1 MSAEKTAEKVAEN
14 IDVVAETSKVI
25 DKVSTMN
32 MDTLLNDW
40 IIPYGTKALLAI
52 VIFVVGKWLARGISK
67 LLGKAALASTKDEM
81 LQGFVRSISYFLLL
95 LIVVI
100 ASLSQLGINTSS
112 LVALIGAAGLAI
124 GLSLQNSL
132 QNFAA
137 GVMLLI
143 FKPFRKG
150 DLIETAGM
158 TGVVEE
164 MGLLVLE
171 LRTGDNKTVLIPN
184 GKVFSDSIVNYSDND
199 IRRIDFTF
207 DISYESNIKDAKEI
221 VAAIL
226 ANTPLVLKDPL
237 PIIAV
242 GALAANSVQLVVR
255 PWVRTADYWT
265 VYWGITESVKLEFDR
280 AGIAIP
286 YNQMDIHISGDS
298 PIAIENKK
306 YK

>member
-1 MSAEKTAEKVAEN
+1 MSAEKTAETAQH
-14 IDVVAETSKVI
+14 IDVVTETTKVI
-25 DKVSTMN
+25 DKVSTMD
-32 MDTLLNDW
+32 MQTLLNDW
-40 IIPYGTKALLAI
+40 VIPYGTKVLLAV
-52 VIFVVGKWLARGISK
+52 VIFIVGKFFARLISK

-81 LQGFVRSISYFLLL
+81 LQSFVSSISYFLLL

-150 DLIETAGM
+150 DLIETRGM
-158 TGVVEE
+158 TGTVEQ

-184 GKVFSDSIVNYSDND
+184 GKVFSDSIVNYSAND
-199 IRRIDFTF
+199 VRRIDFTF
-207 DISYESNIKDAKEI
+207 DISYESNLKDAKEI
-221 VAAIL
+221 VSRIL
-226 ANTPLVLKDPL
+226 ENDTLVLKEPAFVV
-237 PIIAV
+237 AV
-242 GALAANSVQLVVR
+242 GALSANSVQLVVR
-255 PWVRTADYWT
+255 PWVKTADYWT
-265 VYWGITESVKLEFDR
+265 AYWGITEMVKLEFDK
-280 AGIAIP
+280 AGIEIP
-286 YNQMDIHISGDS
+286 YNQMNLHLADNKSL
-298 PIAIENKK
+298 AIENK
-306 YK
+306 

>member
-1 MSAEKTAEKVAEN
+1 MSSENTAEKAAEH

-25 DKVSTMN
+25 DKVSSMDMNTM
-32 MDTLLNDW
+32 LNDW
-40 IIPYGTKALLAI
+40 IIPYGTKVLLAI
-52 VIFVVGKWLARGISK
+52 VIFVFGKWIAKGISK
-67 LLGKAALASTKDEM
+67 LFGKAVLASTKDEM
-81 LQGFVRSISYFLLL
+81 LQSFVRSISYFLLL

-137 GVMLLI
+137 GVMLII

-150 DLIETAGM
+150 DLIETGSM

-184 GKVFSDSIVNYSDND
+184 GKVFSDSIVNYSDNET
-199 IRRIDFTF
+199 RRIDFTF
-207 DISYESNIKDAKEI
+207 DVSYESNLKDAKEI

-226 ANTPLVLKDPL
+226 ANNPLVLKNPM
-237 PIIAV
+237 PVIAV
-242 GALAANSVQLVVR
+242 GALAANSVQLVAR
-255 PWVRTADYWT
+255 PWVKTADYWA
-265 VYWGITESVKLEFDR
+265 VYWSVLESVKLEFDR
-280 AGIAIP
+280 AGVVIP
-286 YNQMDIHISGDS
+286 YHQMDIHISGDS
-298 PIAIENKK
+298 PIAVENKK